1 MFIFFQLL
9 LGWLY
14 GHFVEYFMHRWVFHN
29 RKIFKSAFKY
39 HYSQHHARS
48 RRGVMLDVTTLR
60 KPSVKDFEAM
70 ALLGGVLL
78 HSPLILFVPYFF
90 AMVCYSAIA
99 YYLVHRRS
107 HQDFEWARK
116 HIPWHY
122 DHHMSSES
130 SKNWGV
136 RSDIFDRLLGTRKVY
151 KGLPVEIIKY
161 RNYEFRGYYALRP
174 HRDKRRR
181 HKEIN

>member
-29 RKIFKSAFKY
+29 RKLFKTAFNY

-60 KPSVKDFEAM
+60 KPHVKDFESM

-78 HSPLILFVPYFF
+78 HSPFIFIFPYCHFF
-90 AMVCYSAIA
+90 SCN
-99 YYLVHRRS
+99 
-107 HQDFEWARK
+107 
-116 HIPWHY
+116 
-122 DHHMSSES
+122 
-130 SKNWGV
+130 NW
-136 RSDIFDRLLGTRKVY
+136 D
-151 KGLPVEIIKY
+151 
-161 RNYEFRGYYALRP
+161 N
-174 HRDKRRR
+174 
-181 HKEIN
+181 